1 MSLALRTQLFYP
13 PVVCV
18 ASSKGPKKPKRSA
31 VHLREIKTAIDQA
44 RNLCYN
50 YESSVEC
57 RIAWEKVEELSA
69 AFDRQEKEI
78 ERFSEIEER
87 MYDL

>member
-1 MSLALRTQLFYP
+1 MSLALRTQLFYR

-18 ASSKGPKKPKRSA
+18 SSAKGPKKPKRSV
-31 VHLREIKTAIDQA
+31 VHIRDIKTAIDQA

-57 RIAWEKVEELSA
+57 QIAWEKVEELSV
-69 AFDRQEKEI
+69 AFDRQEKDI
-78 ERFSEIEER
+78 ERFNEIEDR
-87 MYDL
+87 IYDL